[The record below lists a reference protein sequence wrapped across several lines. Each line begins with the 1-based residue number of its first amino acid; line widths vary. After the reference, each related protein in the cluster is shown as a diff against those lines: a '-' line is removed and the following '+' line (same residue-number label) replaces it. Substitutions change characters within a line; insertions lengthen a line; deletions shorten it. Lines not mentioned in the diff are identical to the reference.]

1 MSTVSKT
8 NEPQLDREAL
18 AALYE
23 ETFKNLEEGTI
34 TEGRVVALTKD
45 KVVVDIGYKSEG
57 MIPSDQFSHDDLQH
71 LKIGDRIQV
80 YIEECEDADGN
91 LILSKEKADKMK
103 IWEELEKLYK
113 EEKSIDGK
121 VVSRIKGGMMVD
133 IGVKAFL
140 PGSQIDLHP
149 VRDLDGLVGRTFPMK
164 IIKINHRRGNVVV
177 SRRVLLE
184 ETRDKKRQTTL
195 ATLKEGQL
203 IQGMVKN
210 ITDYGAFID
219 LGGIDGLL
227 HITDMSWGRVGHP
240 SEMFNV
246 GDRVE
251 VSVLKYDRETGRI
264 SLGLKQK
271 SADPWTNVA
280 GKYPI
285 GTRVKGRV
293 VSLTDYG
300 AFVEL
305 EPGVE
310 GLVHVSE
317 MSWTHEVR
325 HPSRVVAIGDQVEAA
340 VLNVD
345 PASRKISLGMKQTAP
360 NPWDMVEGKYPVGT
374 RIEGKVKS
382 LTDFGAFI
390 GLDEGIDGLIHISD
404 MSWTKHIKHPSEIF
418 KKGQKVEAVVLRID
432 KEKERLSLG
441 FKQLSR
447 DPWDDEIPNRYR
459 VGDPAVGKVSKVADF
474 GIFVELDG
482 GVEGLIHVSES
493 GLDQSAKL
501 EEKFKLQD
509 EVTAK
514 IIKVDR
520 EERKIALSLRD
531 HQLDSD
537 RRHVDEYHATQG
549 TPDQSLGRA
558 AKQSRKRGADDEKLM
573 VNSRR
578 RSVLLRRHLCVES
591 YGAGDDRKTV
601 KAIVASPDTSRDG
614 HRYRSAA
621 SRQFIV
627 S

>member
-1 MSTVSKT
+1 MSTVSPSS
-8 NEPQLDREAL
+8 EQQLDRAAL

-34 TEGRVVALTKD
+34 TEGRVVAVTKD

-57 MIPSDQFSHDDLQH
+57 MIPNDQFSTEELQNI
-71 LKIGDRIQV
+71 KVGDRLQV

-91 LILSKEKADKMK
+91 LVLSKEKADKMK
-103 IWEELEKLYK
+103 IWEELEKLFNDG
-113 EEKSIDGK
+113 KSIDGK
-121 VVSRIKGGMMVD
+121 IVARIKGGMMVD

-149 VRDLDGLVGRTFPMK
+149 VRDLDGLVGRTFPLK

-184 ETRDKKRQTTL
+184 ETRDSKRKTTL
-195 ATLKEGQL
+195 STLKEGQL
-203 IQGMVKN
+203 IHGMVKN

-240 SEMFNV
+240 SEMFNI
-246 GDRVE
+246 GDKVE

-271 SADPWTNVA
+271 SADPWTGVA
-280 GKYPI
+280 SKYAI
-285 GTRVKGRV
+285 GTRVRGRV

-300 AFVEL
+300 AFIEL

-310 GLVHVSE
+310 GLVHVSV

-325 HPSRVVAIGDQVEAA
+325 HPSRVVSIGDQVEAA

-345 PASRKISLGMKQTAP
+345 SASRKISLGMKQTAP
-360 NPWDMVEGKYPVGT
+360 NPWDMVEGKYAIGT
-374 RIEGKVKS
+374 RIDGKVKS
-382 LTDFGAFI
+382 LTDFGAFV
-390 GLDEGIDGLIHISD
+390 GLEEGIDGLIHISD
-404 MSWTKHIKHPSEIF
+404 MSWTKHIKHPSELF

-441 FKQLSR
+441 YKQLKS
-447 DPWDDEIPNRYR
+447 DPWDDEIPNRYA
-459 VGDPAVGKVSKVADF
+459 VGDVAVGKVSKVADF

-482 GVEGLIHVSES
+482 GVEGLIHISEA
-493 GLDQSAKL
+493 GIEQQAKL
-501 EEKFKLQD
+501 EEKFRLQD

-531 HQLDSD
+531 HQMDSD
-537 RRHVDEYHATQG
+537 RRTVDEYHATQG
-549 TPDQSLGRA
+549 ALDQSLGRA
-558 AKQSRKRGADDEKLM
+558 AKQNRKRGQAEDDK
-573 VNSRR
+573 
-578 RSVLLRRHLCVES
+578 
-591 YGAGDDRKTV
+591 
-601 KAIVASPDTSRDG
+601 
-614 HRYRSAA
+614 
-621 SRQFIV
+621 
-627 S
+627 

>member
-1 MSTVSKT
+1 MSTVSSSSDQ
-8 NEPQLDREAL
+8 QLDRAAL

-34 TEGRVVALTKD
+34 TEGRIVAVTKD

-57 MIPSDQFSHDDLQH
+57 MIPNDQFSTEELQNI
-71 LKIGDRIQV
+71 KVGDRLQV

-91 LILSKEKADKMK
+91 LVLSKEKADKMK
-103 IWEELEKLYK
+103 IWEELEKLFNDG
-113 EEKSIDGK
+113 KSIDGK
-121 VVSRIKGGMMVD
+121 IVARIKGGMMVD

-149 VRDLDGLVGRTFPMK
+149 VRDLDGLVGRTFPLK

-184 ETRDKKRQTTL
+184 ETRDSKRKTTL
-195 ATLKEGQL
+195 STLKEGQL
-203 IQGMVKN
+203 IQGVVKN

-240 SEMFNV
+240 SEMFNI
-246 GDRVE
+246 GDKVE

-271 SADPWTNVA
+271 SADPWTGVA
-280 GKYPI
+280 SKYAI
-285 GTRVKGRV
+285 GTRVRGRV

-300 AFVEL
+300 AFIEL

-310 GLVHVSE
+310 GLVHVSV

-325 HPSRVVAIGDQVEAA
+325 HPSRVVSIGDQVEAA

-360 NPWDMVEGKYPVGT
+360 NPWDMVEGKYAIGT

-382 LTDFGAFI
+382 LTDFGAFV
-390 GLDEGIDGLIHISD
+390 GLEEGIDGLIHISD
-404 MSWTKHIKHPSEIF
+404 MSWTKHIKHPSELF

-441 FKQLSR
+441 YKQLKS
-447 DPWDDEIPNRYR
+447 DPWDDEIPNRYA
-459 VGDPAVGKVSKVADF
+459 VGDVAVGKVSKVADF

-482 GVEGLIHVSES
+482 GVEGLIHISEA
-493 GLDQSAKL
+493 GLDQQAKL

-531 HQLDSD
+531 HQMDSD
-537 RRHVDEYHATQG
+537 RRTVDEYHATQG
-549 TPDQSLGRA
+549 ALDQSLGRA
-558 AKQSRKRGADDEKLM
+558 AKQNRKRGQAEDDK
-573 VNSRR
+573 
-578 RSVLLRRHLCVES
+578 
-591 YGAGDDRKTV
+591 
-601 KAIVASPDTSRDG
+601 
-614 HRYRSAA
+614 
-621 SRQFIV
+621 
-627 S
+627 

>member
-1 MSTVSKT
+1 MGTVS
-8 NEPQLDREAL
+8 NSSDAQLDRNAL

-23 ETFKNLEEGTI
+23 ETFRNLEEGTI

-57 MIPSDQFSHDDLQH
+57 MIPGDQFSSEELQN
-71 LKIGDRIQV
+71 LKIGDRLQV

-113 EEKSIDGK
+113 DEKSIEGK
-121 VVSRIKGGMMVD
+121 IVSRIKGGMMVD

-149 VRDLDGLVGRTFPMK
+149 VRDLDGLVGKTFPLK

-195 ATLKEGQL
+195 ANLKEGQL
-203 IQGMVKN
+203 IQGTVKN
-210 ITDYGAFID
+210 ITDYGSFID

-240 SEMFNV
+240 SELFTV
-246 GDRVE
+246 GDKAE
-251 VSVLKYDRETGRI
+251 VTVLKYDRETGRI

-285 GTRVKGRV
+285 GTRVRGRV

-325 HPSRVVAIGDQVEAA
+325 HPSRVVAVGDQVEAA

-345 PASRKISLGMKQTAP
+345 PGSRKISLGMKQTAP
-360 NPWDMVEGKYPVGT
+360 NPWDMIESKYPIGT

-382 LTDFGAFI
+382 LTDFGAFV
-390 GLDEGIDGLIHISD
+390 GLEEGIDGLIHISD
-404 MSWTKHIKHPSEIF
+404 MSWTKHIKHPSELF
-418 KKGQKVEAVVLRID
+418 KKAQKVEAIVLRID

-441 FKQLSR
+441 YKQLGR
-447 DPWDDEIPNRYR
+447 DPWDEAIPSRYH
-459 VGDPAVGKVSKVADF
+459 VGDSVVGKVSKVADF
-474 GIFVELDG
+474 GVFIELDG

-493 GLDQSAKL
+493 GLEPSAKL

-509 EVTAK
+509 AVTAK

-520 EERKIALSLRD
+520 DERKIALSLRD
-531 HQLDSD
+531 HQLDVD
-537 RRHVDEYHATQG
+537 RKQVDDYHSTQG
-549 TPDQSLGRA
+549 VLDQSLGRA
-558 AKQSRKRGADDEKLM
+558 AKQSRKRSQSEDQ
-573 VNSRR
+573 S
-578 RSVLLRRHLCVES
+578 
-591 YGAGDDRKTV
+591 
-601 KAIVASPDTSRDG
+601 
-614 HRYRSAA
+614 
-621 SRQFIV
+621 
-627 S
+627 

>member
-1 MSTVSKT
+1 MSTVS
-8 NEPQLDREAL
+8 PSSDQQLDRAAL

-34 TEGRVVALTKD
+34 TEGRVVAVTKD

-57 MIPSDQFSHDDLQH
+57 MILNDQFSTEELQNIKVGDLF
-71 LKIGDRIQV
+71 KV

-91 LILSKEKADKMK
+91 LVLSKEKADKMK
-103 IWEELEKLYK
+103 IWEELEKLFNDG
-113 EEKSIDGK
+113 KSIDGK
-121 VVSRIKGGMMVD
+121 IVARIKGGMMVD

-149 VRDLDGLVGRTFPMK
+149 VRDLDGLVGRTFPLK

-184 ETRDKKRQTTL
+184 ETRDSKRKTTL
-195 ATLKEGQL
+195 STLKEGQL
-203 IQGMVKN
+203 IQGVVKN

-240 SEMFNV
+240 SEMFNI
-246 GDRVE
+246 GDKVE

-271 SADPWTNVA
+271 SADPWTGVA
-280 GKYPI
+280 SKYAI
-285 GTRVKGRV
+285 GTRVRGRV

-300 AFVEL
+300 AFIEL

-310 GLVHVSE
+310 GLVHVSV

-325 HPSRVVAIGDQVEAA
+325 HPSRVVSIGDQVEAA

-360 NPWDMVEGKYPVGT
+360 NPWDMVEGKYAIGT

-382 LTDFGAFI
+382 LTDFGAFV
-390 GLDEGIDGLIHISD
+390 GLEEGIDGLIHISD
-404 MSWTKHIKHPSEIF
+404 MSWTKHIKHPSELF

-441 FKQLSR
+441 YKQLKN
-447 DPWDDEIPNRYR
+447 DPWDDEIPNRYA
-459 VGDPAVGKVSKVADF
+459 VGDVAVGKVSKVADF

-482 GVEGLIHVSES
+482 GVEGLIHISEA
-493 GLDQSAKL
+493 GLDPQAKL
-501 EEKFKLQD
+501 EEKFKLLD

-531 HQLDSD
+531 HQMDSD
-537 RRHVDEYHATQG
+537 RRKVDEYHATQG
-549 TPDQSLGRA
+549 ALDQSLGRA
-558 AKQSRKRGADDEKLM
+558 AKQSRKRDQAEDDK
-573 VNSRR
+573 
-578 RSVLLRRHLCVES
+578 
-591 YGAGDDRKTV
+591 
-601 KAIVASPDTSRDG
+601 
-614 HRYRSAA
+614 
-621 SRQFIV
+621 
-627 S
+627 

>member
-1 MSTVSKT
+1 MSTVS
-8 NEPQLDREAL
+8 PSSDQQLDRAAL

-34 TEGRVVALTKD
+34 TEGRVVAVTKD

-57 MIPSDQFSHDDLQH
+57 MIPNDQFSTEELQNI
-71 LKIGDRIQV
+71 KVGDRLQV

-103 IWEELEKLYK
+103 IWEELEKLFNDG
-113 EEKSIDGK
+113 KSIDGK
-121 VVSRIKGGMMVD
+121 IVARIKGGMMVD

-149 VRDLDGLVGRTFPMK
+149 VRDLDGLVGRTFPLK

-184 ETRDKKRQTTL
+184 ETRDSKRKTTL
-195 ATLKEGQL
+195 STLKEGQL
-203 IQGMVKN
+203 IQGVVKN

-227 HITDMSWGRVGHP
+227 HITDMSWGRVSHP
-240 SEMFNV
+240 SEMFNM
-246 GDRVE
+246 GDKVE

-271 SADPWTNVA
+271 SADPWTGVA
-280 GKYPI
+280 SKYAI
-285 GTRVKGRV
+285 GTRVRGRV

-300 AFVEL
+300 AFIEL

-310 GLVHVSE
+310 GLVHVSV

-325 HPSRVVAIGDQVEAA
+325 HPSRVVSIGDQVEAA

-360 NPWDMVEGKYPVGT
+360 NPWDMVEGKYAIGT

-382 LTDFGAFI
+382 LTDFGAFV
-390 GLDEGIDGLIHISD
+390 GLEEGIDGLIHISD
-404 MSWTKHIKHPSEIF
+404 MSWTKHIKHPSELF

-441 FKQLSR
+441 FKQLR
-447 DPWDDEIPNRYR
+447 NDPWDEEIPNRYA
-459 VGDPAVGKVSKVADF
+459 VGDVAVGKVTKVADF

-482 GVEGLIHVSES
+482 GVEGLIHISEA
-493 GLDQSAKL
+493 GLDQQAKL

-531 HQLDSD
+531 HQMDSD
-537 RRHVDEYHATQG
+537 RRKVDEYHATQG
-549 TPDQSLGRA
+549 ALDQSLGRA
-558 AKQSRKRGADDEKLM
+558 AKQNRKRGQAEDDK
-573 VNSRR
+573 
-578 RSVLLRRHLCVES
+578 
-591 YGAGDDRKTV
+591 
-601 KAIVASPDTSRDG
+601 
-614 HRYRSAA
+614 
-621 SRQFIV
+621 
-627 S
+627 

>member
-1 MSTVSKT
+1 MNMATKQT
-8 NEPQLDREAL
+8 TEQMDRGAL

-23 ETFKNLEEGTI
+23 ETFRNFEEGTI
-34 TEGRVVALTKD
+34 IEGRVVAVGKD

-57 MIPSDQFSHDDLQH
+57 IIPADQFASADLST
-71 LKIGDRIQV
+71 LKVDDRIQV
-80 YIEECEDADGN
+80 YIEEREDAEGN

-103 IWEELEKLYK
+103 VWEELEQAYK
-113 EEKSIDGK
+113 DEKIVDGRII
-121 VVSRIKGGMMVD
+121 SRIKGGMMVD

-149 VRDLDGLVGRTFPMK
+149 VRDLDGLVGKTFPLK

-195 ATLKEGQL
+195 STLKEGQL
-203 IQGMVKN
+203 IHGTVKN
-210 ITDYGAFID
+210 ITEYGAFID

-240 SEMFNV
+240 SELFV
-246 GDRVE
+246 IGDKVE
-251 VSVLKYDRETGRI
+251 VMVLKYDRETGRI

-271 SADPWTNVA
+271 GADPWSNVA
-280 GKYPI
+280 TRYPVGSRVRGK
-285 GTRVKGRV
+285 V

-325 HPSRVVAIGDQVEAA
+325 HPSRLVSVGDQVEAA

-345 PASRKISLGMKQTAP
+345 PNSRKISLGMKQTAP
-360 NPWDMVEGKYPVGT
+360 NPWDMVEAKYPSGT

-404 MSWTKHIKHPSEIF
+404 MSWTKHIKHPSELF

-441 FKQLSR
+441 YKQLAR
-447 DPWDDEIPNRYR
+447 DPWEDEIPQRYR
-459 VGDPAVGKVSKVADF
+459 MGTTAAGKVSKITDF
-474 GIFVELDG
+474 GVFIELEG
-482 GVEGLIHVSES
+482 GVEGLIHISET
-493 GLDQSAKL
+493 GLEPQTRL

-509 EVTAK
+509 EVSAK

-520 EERKIALSLRD
+520 EERKIALSLRE
-531 HQLDSD
+531 HVMDSE
-537 RRHVDEYHATQG
+537 RKQVDDFHANQG
-549 TPDQSLGRA
+549 AVDQSLGRM
-558 AKQSRKRGADDEKLM
+558 AKKTKKRNDADQ
-573 VNSRR
+573 
-578 RSVLLRRHLCVES
+578 ES
-591 YGAGDDRKTV
+591 E
-601 KAIVASPDTSRDG
+601 
-614 HRYRSAA
+614 
-621 SRQFIV
+621 
-627 S
+627 

>member
-1 MSTVSKT
+1 MSTVSK
-8 NEPQLDREAL
+8 ESDPQLDRAAL

-23 ETFKNLEEGTI
+23 ETFRNLEEGTI
-34 TEGRVVALTKD
+34 TEGRIVALTKD

-57 MIPSDQFSHDDLQH
+57 MIPSDQFSAEELQQV
-71 LKIGDRIQV
+71 KIGDRLQV

-103 IWEELEKLYK
+103 IWEELEKLHK
-113 EEKSIDGK
+113 EEKSIEGK
-121 VVSRIKGGMMVD
+121 IISRIKGGMMVD

-149 VRDLDGLVGRTFPMK
+149 VRDLDGLVGRVVPLK

-195 ATLKEGQL
+195 STLKEGQL

-271 SADPWTNVA
+271 TADPWTNVA
-280 GKYPI
+280 TKYPV
-285 GTRVKGRV
+285 GTRIKGRV

-300 AFVEL
+300 AFVEI

-325 HPSRVVAIGDQVEAA
+325 HPSRVVSIGDQVEAA

-345 PASRKISLGMKQTAP
+345 QASRKISLGMKQTAP
-360 NPWDMVEGKYPVGT
+360 NPWNLVEEKYPVGT

-390 GLDEGIDGLIHISD
+390 GLEEGIDGLIHISD
-404 MSWTKHIKHPSEIF
+404 MSWTKHVKHPSELF
-418 KKGQKVEAVVLRID
+418 KKGQKLEAVVLRLD

-441 FKQLSR
+441 FKQLTR
-447 DPWDDEIPNRYR
+447 DPWEDEIPSRYR
-459 VGDPAVGKVSKVADF
+459 VGDSVNGKVSKVAEF
-474 GIFVELDG
+474 GVFVELEG
-482 GVEGLIHVSES
+482 GVEGLVHISEA
-493 GLDQSAKL
+493 GLDHHIKL
-501 EEKFKLQD
+501 EEKFKAQD
-509 EVTAK
+509 DVTAK
-514 IIKVDR
+514 FIKVDR
-520 EERKIALSLRD
+520 EKEIIALSLRD
-531 HQLDSD
+531 VQLIWEAP
-537 RRHVDEYHATQG
+537 RAT
-549 TPDQSLGRA
+549 
-558 AKQSRKRGADDEKLM
+558 
-573 VNSRR
+573 
-578 RSVLLRRHLCVES
+578 
-591 YGAGDDRKTV
+591 
-601 KAIVASPDTSRDG
+601 
-614 HRYRSAA
+614 
-621 SRQFIV
+621 
-627 S
+627 

>member
-1 MSTVSKT
+1 MSTVS
-8 NEPQLDREAL
+8 PSSDQQLDRAAL

-34 TEGRVVALTKD
+34 TEGRVVAVSKD

-57 MIPSDQFSHDDLQH
+57 MISNDQFSTEELQN
-71 LKIGDRIQV
+71 LKVGDPLKV

-91 LILSKEKADKMK
+91 LVLSKEKADKMK
-103 IWEELEKLYK
+103 IWEELEKLFN

-121 VVSRIKGGMMVD
+121 IVARIKGGMMVD

-149 VRDLDGLVGRTFPMK
+149 VRDLDGLVGRTFPLK

-184 ETRDKKRQTTL
+184 ETRDSKRKNTL
-195 ATLKEGQL
+195 STLKEGQL
-203 IQGMVKN
+203 IQGVVKN

-240 SEMFNV
+240 SEMFNI
-246 GDRVE
+246 GDKVE

-271 SADPWTNVA
+271 SADPWSGVA
-280 GKYPI
+280 GKYAI
-285 GTRVKGRV
+285 GTRVRGRV

-300 AFVEL
+300 AFIEL

-325 HPSRVVAIGDQVEAA
+325 HPSRVVSIGDQVEAA

-345 PASRKISLGMKQTAP
+345 PGSRKISLGMKQTAP
-360 NPWDMVEGKYPVGT
+360 NPWDLVEGKYAIGT

-382 LTDFGAFI
+382 LTDFGAFV
-390 GLDEGIDGLIHISD
+390 GLEEGIDGLIHISD
-404 MSWTKHIKHPSEIF
+404 MSWTKHIKHPSELF

-441 FKQLSR
+441 YKQLGS
-447 DPWDDEIPNRYR
+447 DPWDAEIPSRYGI
-459 VGDPAVGKVSKVADF
+459 GDVAVGKVSKIADF

-482 GVEGLIHVSES
+482 GVEGLIHISEA
-493 GLDQSAKL
+493 GLDPQAKL

-520 EERKIALSLRD
+520 EERKIALSLRE
-531 HQLDSD
+531 QQMDSD
-537 RRHVDEYHATQG
+537 RKQVDEYHSTQG
-549 TPDQSLGRA
+549 TLDQSLGRA
-558 AKQSRKRGADDEKLM
+558 VKQSRKRNQAEDEK
-573 VNSRR
+573 
-578 RSVLLRRHLCVES
+578 
-591 YGAGDDRKTV
+591 
-601 KAIVASPDTSRDG
+601 
-614 HRYRSAA
+614 
-621 SRQFIV
+621 
-627 S
+627 

>member
-1 MSTVSKT
+1 MSTVS
-8 NEPQLDREAL
+8 PSSDQQLDRAAL

-34 TEGRVVALTKD
+34 TEGRVVAVTKD

-57 MIPSDQFSHDDLQH
+57 MIPNDQFSTEELQNV
-71 LKIGDRIQV
+71 KVGDRLQV

-91 LILSKEKADKMK
+91 LVLSKEKADKMK
-103 IWEELEKLYK
+103 IWEELEKLFNDG
-113 EEKSIDGK
+113 KSIDGK
-121 VVSRIKGGMMVD
+121 IVARIKGGMMVD

-149 VRDLDGLVGRTFPMK
+149 VRDLDGLVGRTFPLK

-184 ETRDKKRQTTL
+184 ETRDSKRKTTL
-195 ATLKEGQL
+195 STLKEGQL
-203 IQGMVKN
+203 IHGVVKN

-240 SEMFNV
+240 SEMFNI
-246 GDRVE
+246 GDKAE

-271 SADPWTNVA
+271 SADPWTGVA
-280 GKYPI
+280 SKYAI
-285 GTRVKGRV
+285 GTRVRGRV

-300 AFVEL
+300 AFIEL

-310 GLVHVSE
+310 GLVHVSV

-325 HPSRVVAIGDQVEAA
+325 HPSRVVSIGDQVEAA

-360 NPWDMVEGKYPVGT
+360 NPWDMVEGTYAIGT

-382 LTDFGAFI
+382 LTDFGAFV
-390 GLDEGIDGLIHISD
+390 GLEEGIDGLIHISD
-404 MSWTKHIKHPSEIF
+404 MSWTKHIKHPSELF

-441 FKQLSR
+441 YKQLR
-447 DPWDDEIPNRYR
+447 NDPWDDEIPNRYA
-459 VGDPAVGKVSKVADF
+459 VGDVAVGKVSKVADF

-482 GVEGLIHVSES
+482 GVEGLIHISEA
-493 GLDQSAKL
+493 GLDPQAKL

-531 HQLDSD
+531 HQMDSD
-537 RRHVDEYHATQG
+537 RRKVDEYHAAQG
-549 TPDQSLGRA
+549 ALDQSLGRA
-558 AKQSRKRGADDEKLM
+558 AKQNRKRGPAEDDM
-573 VNSRR
+573 
-578 RSVLLRRHLCVES
+578 
-591 YGAGDDRKTV
+591 
-601 KAIVASPDTSRDG
+601 
-614 HRYRSAA
+614 
-621 SRQFIV
+621 
-627 S
+627 

>member
-1 MSTVSKT
+1 MSTVS
-8 NEPQLDREAL
+8 PSSDQQLDRAAL

-34 TEGRVVALTKD
+34 TEGRIVAVTKD

-57 MIPSDQFSHDDLQH
+57 MIQNDQFSTEELQNI
-71 LKIGDRIQV
+71 KVGDRLQV
-80 YIEECEDADGN
+80 YIEECEDDDGN
-91 LILSKEKADKMK
+91 LVLSKEKADKMK
-103 IWEELEKLYK
+103 IWEELEKLFNDG
-113 EEKSIDGK
+113 KSIDGK
-121 VVSRIKGGMMVD
+121 IVARIKGGMMVD

-149 VRDLDGLVGRTFPMK
+149 VRDLDGLVGRTFPLK

-184 ETRDKKRQTTL
+184 ETRDSKRKTTL
-195 ATLKEGQL
+195 STLKEGQL
-203 IQGMVKN
+203 IQGQVKN

-240 SEMFNV
+240 SEMFNI
-246 GDRVE
+246 GDKVE

-271 SADPWTNVA
+271 SADPWTGVA
-280 GKYPI
+280 TKYAI
-285 GTRVKGRV
+285 GTRVRGRV

-300 AFVEL
+300 AFIEL

-310 GLVHVSE
+310 GLVHVSV

-325 HPSRVVAIGDQVEAA
+325 HPSRVVSIGDQVEAA

-360 NPWDMVEGKYPVGT
+360 NPWDMVEGKYAIGT
-374 RIEGKVKS
+374 HIEGKVKS
-382 LTDFGAFI
+382 LTDFGAFV
-390 GLDEGIDGLIHISD
+390 GLEEGIDGLIHISD
-404 MSWTKHIKHPSEIF
+404 MSWTKHIKHPSELF

-441 FKQLSR
+441 YKQLKS
-447 DPWDDEIPNRYR
+447 DPWDEEIPSRYA
-459 VGDPAVGKVSKVADF
+459 VGDVAVGKISKVGDF

-482 GVEGLIHVSES
+482 GVEGLIHISEA
-493 GLDQSAKL
+493 GLDAQAKL

-531 HQLDSD
+531 HQMDSD
-537 RRHVDEYHATQG
+537 RRTVDEFHATQG
-549 TPDQSLGRA
+549 ALDQSLGRA
-558 AKQSRKRGADDEKLM
+558 AKQNRKREQAEDEK
-573 VNSRR
+573 
-578 RSVLLRRHLCVES
+578 
-591 YGAGDDRKTV
+591 
-601 KAIVASPDTSRDG
+601 
-614 HRYRSAA
+614 
-621 SRQFIV
+621 
-627 S
+627 

>member
-1 MSTVSKT
+1 MSTVS
-8 NEPQLDREAL
+8 PSSDQQLDRAAL

-34 TEGRVVALTKD
+34 TEGRVVAVTKD

-57 MIPSDQFSHDDLQH
+57 MIPNDQFSTEELQNI
-71 LKIGDRIQV
+71 KVGDRLQV

-91 LILSKEKADKMK
+91 LVLSKEKADKMK
-103 IWEELEKLYK
+103 IWEELEKLFNDG
-113 EEKSIDGK
+113 KSIDGK
-121 VVSRIKGGMMVD
+121 IVARIKGGMMVD

-149 VRDLDGLVGRTFPMK
+149 VRDLDGLVGRTFPLK

-184 ETRDKKRQTTL
+184 ETRDSKRKTTL
-195 ATLKEGQL
+195 STLKEGQL
-203 IQGMVKN
+203 IQGVVKN

-227 HITDMSWGRVGHP
+227 HITDMSWGRVSHP
-240 SEMFNV
+240 SEMFNM
-246 GDRVE
+246 GDKVE

-271 SADPWTNVA
+271 SADPWTGVA
-280 GKYPI
+280 SKYAI
-285 GTRVKGRV
+285 GTRVRGRV

-300 AFVEL
+300 AFIEL

-310 GLVHVSE
+310 GLVHVSV

-325 HPSRVVAIGDQVEAA
+325 HPSRVVSIGDQVEAA

-360 NPWDMVEGKYPVGT
+360 NPWDMVEGKYAIGT

-382 LTDFGAFI
+382 LTDFGAFV
-390 GLDEGIDGLIHISD
+390 GLEEGIDGLIHISD
-404 MSWTKHIKHPSEIF
+404 MSWTKHIKHPSELF

-441 FKQLSR
+441 FKQLR
-447 DPWDDEIPNRYR
+447 NDPWDDEIPNRYA
-459 VGDPAVGKVSKVADF
+459 VGDVAVGKVTKVADF

-482 GVEGLIHVSES
+482 GVEGLIHISEA
-493 GLDQSAKL
+493 GLDPQAKL

-531 HQLDSD
+531 HQMDSD
-537 RRHVDEYHATQG
+537 RRKVDEYHATQG
-549 TPDQSLGRA
+549 ALDQSLGRA
-558 AKQSRKRGADDEKLM
+558 AKQNRKRSQAEDDK
-573 VNSRR
+573 
-578 RSVLLRRHLCVES
+578 
-591 YGAGDDRKTV
+591 
-601 KAIVASPDTSRDG
+601 
-614 HRYRSAA
+614 
-621 SRQFIV
+621 
-627 S
+627 

>member
-1 MSTVSKT
+1 MSTVS
-8 NEPQLDREAL
+8 PSSDQQLDRAAL

-34 TEGRVVALTKD
+34 TEGRVVAVSKD

-57 MIPSDQFSHDDLQH
+57 MIPNDQFSTDELQNIKVGDL
-71 LKIGDRIQV
+71 LKV

-91 LILSKEKADKMK
+91 LVLSKEKADKMK
-103 IWEELEKLYK
+103 IWEELEKLFNDG
-113 EEKSIDGK
+113 KSIDGK
-121 VVSRIKGGMMVD
+121 IVARIKGGMMVD

-149 VRDLDGLVGRTFPMK
+149 VRDLDGLVGRTFPLK

-184 ETRDKKRQTTL
+184 ETRDSKRKTTL
-195 ATLKEGQL
+195 STLKEGQL
-203 IQGMVKN
+203 IQGVVKN

-240 SEMFNV
+240 SEMFNI
-246 GDRVE
+246 GDKVE

-271 SADPWTNVA
+271 SADPWTGVA
-280 GKYPI
+280 SKYAI
-285 GTRVKGRV
+285 GTRVRGRV

-300 AFVEL
+300 AFIEL

-310 GLVHVSE
+310 GLVHVSV

-325 HPSRVVAIGDQVEAA
+325 HPSRVVSIGDQVEAA

-360 NPWDMVEGKYPVGT
+360 NPWDMVEGKYAIGT

-382 LTDFGAFI
+382 LTDFGAFV
-390 GLDEGIDGLIHISD
+390 GLEEGIDGLIHISD
-404 MSWTKHIKHPSEIF
+404 MSWTKHIKHPSELF
-418 KKGQKVEAVVLRID
+418 KKGQKVEVVVLRID

-441 FKQLSR
+441 FKQLKN
-447 DPWDDEIPNRYR
+447 DPWDDEIPNRYA
-459 VGDPAVGKVSKVADF
+459 VGDVAVGKVSKVADF

-482 GVEGLIHVSES
+482 GVEGLIHISEA
-493 GLDQSAKL
+493 GLDPQAKL

-531 HQLDSD
+531 HQMDSD
-537 RRHVDEYHATQG
+537 RQKVDEYHATQG
-549 TPDQSLGRA
+549 ALDQSLGRS
-558 AKQSRKRGADDEKLM
+558 AKQNRKRGQAEDDK
-573 VNSRR
+573 
-578 RSVLLRRHLCVES
+578 
-591 YGAGDDRKTV
+591 
-601 KAIVASPDTSRDG
+601 
-614 HRYRSAA
+614 
-621 SRQFIV
+621 
-627 S
+627 

>member
-1 MSTVSKT
+1 MSTVS
-8 NEPQLDREAL
+8 PSSDQQLDRAAL

-34 TEGRVVALTKD
+34 TEGRIVAVTKD
-45 KVVVDIGYKSEG
+45 KVIVDIGYKSEG
-57 MIPSDQFSHDDLQH
+57 MIPNDQFSTEELQNI
-71 LKIGDRIQV
+71 KVNDRFQV

-91 LILSKEKADKMK
+91 LVLSKEKADKMK
-103 IWEELEKLYK
+103 IWEELEKLFN
-113 EEKSIDGK
+113 EGKSIDGK
-121 VVSRIKGGMMVD
+121 IVARIKGGMMVD

-149 VRDLDGLVGRTFPMK
+149 VRDLDGLVGRTFPLK

-184 ETRDKKRQTTL
+184 ETRDSKRKTTL
-195 ATLKEGQL
+195 STLKEGQL
-203 IQGMVKN
+203 IQGVVKN

-240 SEMFNV
+240 SEMFNI
-246 GDRVE
+246 GDKVE

-271 SADPWTNVA
+271 SADPWTGVA
-280 GKYPI
+280 SKYAI
-285 GTRVKGRV
+285 GTRVRGRV

-300 AFVEL
+300 AFIEL

-310 GLVHVSE
+310 GLVHVSV

-325 HPSRVVAIGDQVEAA
+325 HPSRVVSIGDQVEAA

-360 NPWDMVEGKYPVGT
+360 NPWDMVEGKYAIGT
-374 RIEGKVKS
+374 HIEGKVKS
-382 LTDFGAFI
+382 LTDFGAFV
-390 GLDEGIDGLIHISD
+390 GLEEGIDGLIHISD
-404 MSWTKHIKHPSEIF
+404 MSWTKHIKHPSELF

-441 FKQLSR
+441 YKQLKS
-447 DPWDDEIPNRYR
+447 DPWEDEIPSRYG
-459 VGDPAVGKVSKVADF
+459 VGDVAVGKVSKVADF

-482 GVEGLIHVSES
+482 GVEGLIHISEA
-493 GLDQSAKL
+493 GLDPQAKL
-501 EEKFKLQD
+501 EEKFKLMD

-531 HQLDSD
+531 HEMDTD
-537 RRHVDEYHATQG
+537 RRKVDEYHAAQG
-549 TPDQSLGRA
+549 ALDQSLGRA
-558 AKQSRKRGADDEKLM
+558 AKQNRKRGQDEDDK
-573 VNSRR
+573 
-578 RSVLLRRHLCVES
+578 
-591 YGAGDDRKTV
+591 
-601 KAIVASPDTSRDG
+601 
-614 HRYRSAA
+614 
-621 SRQFIV
+621 
-627 S
+627 

>member
-1 MSTVSKT
+1 MSTVS
-8 NEPQLDREAL
+8 PSSDQQLDRAAL

-34 TEGRVVALTKD
+34 TEGRVVAVTKD

-57 MIPSDQFSHDDLQH
+57 MIPNDQFSTEELQNVKVGDLF
-71 LKIGDRIQV
+71 KV
-80 YIEECEDADGN
+80 YIEECEDVDGN
-91 LILSKEKADKMK
+91 LVLSKEKADKMK
-103 IWEELEKLYK
+103 IWEELEKLFNDG
-113 EEKSIDGK
+113 KSIDGK
-121 VVSRIKGGMMVD
+121 IVARIKGGMMVD

-149 VRDLDGLVGRTFPMK
+149 VRDLDGLVGRTFPLK

-184 ETRDKKRQTTL
+184 ETRDSKRKTTL
-195 ATLKEGQL
+195 STLKEGQL
-203 IQGMVKN
+203 IQGVVKN

-240 SEMFNV
+240 SEMFNI
-246 GDRVE
+246 GDKVE

-271 SADPWTNVA
+271 SADPWTGVA
-280 GKYPI
+280 SKYAI
-285 GTRVKGRV
+285 GTRVRGRV

-300 AFVEL
+300 AFIEL

-310 GLVHVSE
+310 GLVHVSV

-325 HPSRVVAIGDQVEAA
+325 HPSRVVSIGDQVEAA

-360 NPWDMVEGKYPVGT
+360 NPWDMVEGKYAIGT

-382 LTDFGAFI
+382 LTDFGAFV
-390 GLDEGIDGLIHISD
+390 GLEEGIDGLIHISD
-404 MSWTKHIKHPSEIF
+404 MSWTKHIKHPSELF

-441 FKQLSR
+441 YKQLKN
-447 DPWDDEIPNRYR
+447 DPWDDEIPNRYA
-459 VGDPAVGKVSKVADF
+459 VGDVAVGKVSKVADS

-482 GVEGLIHVSES
+482 GVEGLIHISEA
-493 GLDQSAKL
+493 GLDPQAKL
-501 EEKFKLQD
+501 EEKFKLLD

-531 HQLDSD
+531 HQMDSD
-537 RRHVDEYHATQG
+537 RRKVDEYHATQG
-549 TPDQSLGRA
+549 VLDQSLGRA
-558 AKQSRKRGADDEKLM
+558 AKQNRKRDQAEDDK
-573 VNSRR
+573 
-578 RSVLLRRHLCVES
+578 
-591 YGAGDDRKTV
+591 
-601 KAIVASPDTSRDG
+601 
-614 HRYRSAA
+614 
-621 SRQFIV
+621 
-627 S
+627 

>member
-1 MSTVSKT
+1 
-8 NEPQLDREAL
+8 
-18 AALYE
+18 
-23 ETFKNLEEGTI
+23 I
-34 TEGRVVALTKD
+34 TEGRVVAVTKD

-57 MIPSDQFSHDDLQH
+57 MIPNDQFSTEERQN
-71 LKIGDRIQV
+71 LKVGDRLQV

-91 LILSKEKADKMK
+91 LVLSKEKADKMK
-103 IWEELEKLYK
+103 IWEELEKLFNDG
-113 EEKSIDGK
+113 KSIDGK
-121 VVSRIKGGMMVD
+121 IVARIKGGMMVD

-149 VRDLDGLVGRTFPMK
+149 VRDLDGLIGRTFPLK

-184 ETRDKKRQTTL
+184 ETRDSKRKTTL
-195 ATLKEGQL
+195 STLKEGQL
-203 IQGMVKN
+203 IQGVVKN

-240 SEMFNV
+240 SEMFNI
-246 GDRVE
+246 GDKVE

-271 SADPWTNVA
+271 SADPWTGVA
-280 GKYPI
+280 SKYAV
-285 GTRVKGRV
+285 GTRVRGRV

-300 AFVEL
+300 AFIEL

-310 GLVHVSE
+310 GLVHVSV

-325 HPSRVVAIGDQVEAA
+325 HPSRVVSIGDQVEAA

-360 NPWDMVEGKYPVGT
+360 NPWDMVEGKYAIGT
-374 RIEGKVKS
+374 HIEGKVKS
-382 LTDFGAFI
+382 LTDFGAFV
-390 GLDEGIDGLIHISD
+390 GLEEGIDGLIHISD
-404 MSWTKHIKHPSEIF
+404 MSWTKHIKHPSELF

-441 FKQLSR
+441 YKQLKG
-447 DPWDDEIPNRYR
+447 DPWDDEIPSRYA
-459 VGDPAVGKVSKVADF
+459 VGDVAVGKVSKVADF

-482 GVEGLIHVSES
+482 GVEGLIHISEA
-493 GLDQSAKL
+493 GLDSQAKL

-531 HQLDSD
+531 HQMDSD
-537 RRHVDEYHATQG
+537 RRTVDEYHAAQG
-549 TPDQSLGRA
+549 ALDQSLGRT
-558 AKQSRKRGADDEKLM
+558 AKQTRKRGQDEDEK
-573 VNSRR
+573 
-578 RSVLLRRHLCVES
+578 
-591 YGAGDDRKTV
+591 
-601 KAIVASPDTSRDG
+601 
-614 HRYRSAA
+614 
-621 SRQFIV
+621 
-627 S
+627 

>member
-1 MSTVSKT
+1 MA
-8 NEPQLDREAL
+8 NPQSDLIGGEENF
-18 AALYE
+18 AAM
-23 ETFKNLEEGTI
+23 LEESFKGKGTSKGGELKENEI
-34 TEGRVVALTKD
+34 VRGTVVQLTKD
-45 KVVVDIGYKSEG
+45 YAVVDIGYKSEG
-57 MIPSDQFSHDDLQH
+57 QVP
-71 LKIGDRIQV
+71 IQ
-80 YIEECEDADGN
+80 EFGLADGKPN
-91 LILSKEKADKMK
+91 VKVGDAVEVLLESRENDTGMVVLSKEKADKMR
-103 IWEELEKLYK
+103 IWDEISAACERDEIVKGT
-113 EEKSIDGK
+113 IVGR
-121 VVSRIKGGMMVD
+121 VKGGLSVD

-140 PGSQIDLHP
+140 PGSQVDIRP
-149 VRDLDGLVGRTFPMK
+149 VRNLDQYISKEFEFKV
-164 IIKINHRRGNVVV
+164 IKFNKKRGNIVL

-184 ETRDKKRQTTL
+184 KQREEMKKETLKN
-195 ATLKEGQL
+195 LKEGAIL
-203 IQGMVKN
+203 KGVVKN
-210 ITDYGAFID
+210 LTDYGAFID

-360 NPWDMVEGKYPVGT
+360 NPWDMVEGKYPIGT

-441 FKQLSR
+441 YKQLTR
-447 DPWDDEIPNRYR
+447 DPWEDEIPSRYR
-459 VGDPAVGKVSKVADF
+459 VGDPASGKVSKVADF
-474 GIFVELDG
+474 GIFVELEG
-482 GVEGLIHVSES
+482 GIEGLIHISEA
-493 GLDQSAKL
+493 GLDQNAKL

-509 EVTAK
+509 EVAAK

-531 HQLDSD
+531 HQLDSE
-537 RRHVDEYHATQG
+537 RRHVDEYHAAQG
-549 TPDQSLGRA
+549 APDQSLGRA
-558 AKQSRKRGADDEKLM
+558 AKQSRKRGSGDDEK
-573 VNSRR
+573 
-578 RSVLLRRHLCVES
+578 
-591 YGAGDDRKTV
+591 
-601 KAIVASPDTSRDG
+601 
-614 HRYRSAA
+614 
-621 SRQFIV
+621 
-627 S
+627 

>member
-1 MSTVSKT
+1 MSTVS
-8 NEPQLDREAL
+8 PSSDQQLDRAAL
-18 AALYE
+18 EALYE

-34 TEGRVVALTKD
+34 TEGRVVAVSKD

-57 MIPSDQFSHDDLQH
+57 MIPNDQFSTEELQN
-71 LKIGDRIQV
+71 LKVGDPLKV

-91 LILSKEKADKMK
+91 LVLSKEKADKMK
-103 IWEELEKLYK
+103 IWEELEQLFNDG
-113 EEKSIDGK
+113 KSIDGK
-121 VVSRIKGGMMVD
+121 IVARIKGGMMVD

-149 VRDLDGLVGRTFPMK
+149 VRDLDGLIGRTFPLK

-184 ETRDKKRQTTL
+184 ETRDSKRKTTL
-195 ATLKEGQL
+195 STLKEGQL
-203 IQGMVKN
+203 IQGVVKN

-240 SEMFNV
+240 SEMFNI
-246 GDRVE
+246 GDKVE

-271 SADPWTNVA
+271 SADPWTGVA
-280 GKYPI
+280 SKYAV
-285 GTRVKGRV
+285 GTRVRGRV

-300 AFVEL
+300 AFIEL

-310 GLVHVSE
+310 GLVHVSV

-325 HPSRVVAIGDQVEAA
+325 HPSRVVSIGDQVEAA

-360 NPWDMVEGKYPVGT
+360 NPWDMVEGKYAIGT
-374 RIEGKVKS
+374 HIEGKVKS

-390 GLDEGIDGLIHISD
+390 GLEEGIDGLIHISD
-404 MSWTKHIKHPSEIF
+404 MSWTKHIKHPSELF

-441 FKQLSR
+441 YKQLKS
-447 DPWDDEIPNRYR
+447 DPWDDEIPSRYA
-459 VGDPAVGKVSKVADF
+459 VGDVAVGKVSKVADF

-482 GVEGLIHVSES
+482 GVEGLIHISEA
-493 GLDQSAKL
+493 GLDPQAKL

-531 HQLDSD
+531 QQMDSD
-537 RRHVDEYHATQG
+537 RRTVDEYHATQG
-549 TPDQSLGRA
+549 ALDQSLGRA
-558 AKQSRKRGADDEKLM
+558 VKQSRKRSEAEDDK
-573 VNSRR
+573 
-578 RSVLLRRHLCVES
+578 
-591 YGAGDDRKTV
+591 
-601 KAIVASPDTSRDG
+601 
-614 HRYRSAA
+614 
-621 SRQFIV
+621 
-627 S
+627 

>member
-1 MSTVSKT
+1 MSTVS
-8 NEPQLDREAL
+8 PSSDQQLDRAAL

-34 TEGRVVALTKD
+34 TEGRVVAVTKD

-57 MIPSDQFSHDDLQH
+57 MIPNDQFSTEELQNI
-71 LKIGDRIQV
+71 KVGDRLQV

-91 LILSKEKADKMK
+91 LVLSKEKADKMK
-103 IWEELEKLYK
+103 IWEELEKLFNDG
-113 EEKSIDGK
+113 KSIDGK
-121 VVSRIKGGMMVD
+121 IVARIKGGMMVD

-149 VRDLDGLVGRTFPMK
+149 VRDLDGLVGRTFPLK

-184 ETRDKKRQTTL
+184 ETRDSKRKTTL
-195 ATLKEGQL
+195 STLKEGQL
-203 IQGMVKN
+203 IHGVVKN

-240 SEMFNV
+240 SEMFNI
-246 GDRVE
+246 GDKVE

-271 SADPWTNVA
+271 SVDPWTGVA
-280 GKYPI
+280 SKYAV
-285 GTRVKGRV
+285 GTRVRGRV

-300 AFVEL
+300 AFIEL

-310 GLVHVSE
+310 GLVHVSV

-325 HPSRVVAIGDQVEAA
+325 HPSRVVSIGDQVEAA

-360 NPWDMVEGKYPVGT
+360 NPWDMVEGKYAIGT

-382 LTDFGAFI
+382 LTDFGAFV
-390 GLDEGIDGLIHISD
+390 GLEEGIDGLIHISD
-404 MSWTKHIKHPSEIF
+404 MSWTKHIKHPSELF

-441 FKQLSR
+441 YKQLR
-447 DPWDDEIPNRYR
+447 NDPWDDEIPNRYA
-459 VGDPAVGKVSKVADF
+459 VGDVAVGKVSKVADF

-482 GVEGLIHVSES
+482 GVEGLIHISEA
-493 GLDQSAKL
+493 GLDPQAKL

-520 EERKIALSLRD
+520 DERKIALSLRD
-531 HQLDSD
+531 HQMDSD
-537 RRHVDEYHATQG
+537 RRKVDEYHATQG
-549 TPDQSLGRA
+549 SLDQSLGRA
-558 AKQSRKRGADDEKLM
+558 AKQNRKRGPAEDDM
-573 VNSRR
+573 
-578 RSVLLRRHLCVES
+578 
-591 YGAGDDRKTV
+591 
-601 KAIVASPDTSRDG
+601 
-614 HRYRSAA
+614 
-621 SRQFIV
+621 
-627 S
+627 

>member
-1 MSTVSKT
+1 MSTVS
-8 NEPQLDREAL
+8 PSSDQQLDRAAL

-34 TEGRVVALTKD
+34 TEGHVVAVTKD

-57 MIPSDQFSHDDLQH
+57 MIPNDQFSTEELQTIKVGDL
-71 LKIGDRIQV
+71 LKV

-91 LILSKEKADKMK
+91 LVLSKEKADKMK
-103 IWEELEKLYK
+103 IWEELEKLFNDG
-113 EEKSIDGK
+113 KSIDGK
-121 VVSRIKGGMMVD
+121 IVARIKGGMMVD

-149 VRDLDGLVGRTFPMK
+149 VRDLDGLVGRTFPLK

-184 ETRDKKRQTTL
+184 ETRDSKRKTTL
-195 ATLKEGQL
+195 STLKEGQL

-240 SEMFNV
+240 SEMFNI
-246 GDRVE
+246 GDKVE
-251 VSVLKYDRETGRI
+251 VIVLKYDRETGRI

-271 SADPWTNVA
+271 SADPWTGVA
-280 GKYPI
+280 SKYAI
-285 GTRVKGRV
+285 GTRVRGRV

-300 AFVEL
+300 AFIEL

-310 GLVHVSE
+310 GLVHVSV

-325 HPSRVVAIGDQVEAA
+325 HPSRVVSIGDQVEAA

-345 PASRKISLGMKQTAP
+345 PATRKISLGMKQTAP
-360 NPWDMVEGKYPVGT
+360 NPWDMVEGKYAIGT

-382 LTDFGAFI
+382 LTDFGAFV
-390 GLDEGIDGLIHISD
+390 GLEEGIDGLIHISD
-404 MSWTKHIKHPSEIF
+404 MSWTKHIKHPSELF

-441 FKQLSR
+441 YKQLKN
-447 DPWDDEIPNRYR
+447 DPWDDEIPNRYA
-459 VGDPAVGKVSKVADF
+459 VGDVAVGKVSKVADF
-474 GIFVELDG
+474 GIFVELEG
-482 GVEGLIHVSES
+482 GVEGLIHISEA
-493 GLDQSAKL
+493 GLDPQAKL

-531 HQLDSD
+531 HQMDSD
-537 RRHVDEYHATQG
+537 RRKVDEYHATQG
-549 TPDQSLGRA
+549 VLDQSLGRA
-558 AKQSRKRGADDEKLM
+558 AKQNRNRGQDEDDK
-573 VNSRR
+573 
-578 RSVLLRRHLCVES
+578 
-591 YGAGDDRKTV
+591 
-601 KAIVASPDTSRDG
+601 
-614 HRYRSAA
+614 
-621 SRQFIV
+621 
-627 S
+627 

>member
-1 MSTVSKT
+1 MSTVSPSS
-8 NEPQLDREAL
+8 EQQLDRAAL

-34 TEGRVVALTKD
+34 TEGRVVAVSKD

-57 MIPSDQFSHDDLQH
+57 MIPNDQFSTEELQN
-71 LKIGDRIQV
+71 LKVGDPLKV

-91 LILSKEKADKMK
+91 LVLSKEKADKMK
-103 IWEELEKLYK
+103 IWEELEKLFN

-121 VVSRIKGGMMVD
+121 IVARIKGGMMVD

-149 VRDLDGLVGRTFPMK
+149 VRDLDGLVGRTFPLK

-184 ETRDKKRQTTL
+184 ETRDSKRKNTL
-195 ATLKEGQL
+195 STLKEGQL
-203 IQGMVKN
+203 IQGVVKN

-240 SEMFNV
+240 SEMFNI
-246 GDRVE
+246 GDKVE

-271 SADPWTNVA
+271 SADPWTGVA

-285 GTRVKGRV
+285 GTRVRGRV

-300 AFVEL
+300 AFIEL

-325 HPSRVVAIGDQVEAA
+325 HPSRVVSIGDQVEAA

-345 PASRKISLGMKQTAP
+345 PGSRKISLGMKQTAP
-360 NPWDMVEGKYPVGT
+360 NPWDMVEGKYAIGT

-382 LTDFGAFI
+382 LTDFGAFV
-390 GLDEGIDGLIHISD
+390 GLEEGIDGLIHISD
-404 MSWTKHIKHPSEIF
+404 MSWTKHIKHPSELF

-441 FKQLSR
+441 YKQLGG
-447 DPWDDEIPNRYR
+447 DPWDDEIPRRYA
-459 VGDPAVGKVSKVADF
+459 VGDVAVGKVSKIADF
-474 GIFVELDG
+474 GIFVELEG
-482 GVEGLIHVSES
+482 GVEGLIHISEA
-493 GLDQSAKL
+493 GLDPQAKL

-531 HQLDSD
+531 HQMDSD
-537 RRHVDEYHATQG
+537 RRQVDEYHSAQG
-549 TPDQSLGRA
+549 MLDQSLGRA
-558 AKQSRKRGADDEKLM
+558 AKQSRKRGQAEDDK
-573 VNSRR
+573 
-578 RSVLLRRHLCVES
+578 
-591 YGAGDDRKTV
+591 
-601 KAIVASPDTSRDG
+601 
-614 HRYRSAA
+614 
-621 SRQFIV
+621 
-627 S
+627 

>member
-1 MSTVSKT
+1 MSTVS
-8 NEPQLDREAL
+8 PSSDQQLDRAAL

-34 TEGRVVALTKD
+34 TEGRVVAVNKD

-57 MIPSDQFSHDDLQH
+57 MIPNDQFSTDELQNIKVGDL
-71 LKIGDRIQV
+71 LKV

-91 LILSKEKADKMK
+91 LVLSKEKADKMK
-103 IWEELEKLYK
+103 IWEELEKLFNDG
-113 EEKSIDGK
+113 KSIDGK
-121 VVSRIKGGMMVD
+121 IVARIKGGMMVD

-149 VRDLDGLVGRTFPMK
+149 VRDLDGLVGRTFPLK

-184 ETRDKKRQTTL
+184 ETRDSKRKTTL
-195 ATLKEGQL
+195 STLKEGQL
-203 IQGMVKN
+203 IQGVVKN

-240 SEMFNV
+240 SEMFNI
-246 GDRVE
+246 GDKVE

-271 SADPWTNVA
+271 SADPWTGVA
-280 GKYPI
+280 SKYAI
-285 GTRVKGRV
+285 GTRVRGRV

-300 AFVEL
+300 AFIEL

-310 GLVHVSE
+310 GLVHVSV

-325 HPSRVVAIGDQVEAA
+325 HPSRVVSIGDQVEAA

-360 NPWDMVEGKYPVGT
+360 NPWDMVEGKYAIGT

-382 LTDFGAFI
+382 LTDFGAFV
-390 GLDEGIDGLIHISD
+390 GLEEGIDGLIHISD
-404 MSWTKHIKHPSEIF
+404 MSWTKHIKHPSELF

-441 FKQLSR
+441 FKQLKN
-447 DPWDDEIPNRYR
+447 DPWDDEIPNRYA
-459 VGDPAVGKVSKVADF
+459 VGDVAVGKVSKVADF

-482 GVEGLIHVSES
+482 GVEGLIHISEA
-493 GLDQSAKL
+493 GLDPQAKL

-531 HQLDSD
+531 HQMDSD
-537 RRHVDEYHATQG
+537 RQKVDEYHATQDAL
-549 TPDQSLGRA
+549 DQSLGRS
-558 AKQSRKRGADDEKLM
+558 AKQNRKRGQAEDDK
-573 VNSRR
+573 
-578 RSVLLRRHLCVES
+578 
-591 YGAGDDRKTV
+591 
-601 KAIVASPDTSRDG
+601 
-614 HRYRSAA
+614 
-621 SRQFIV
+621 
-627 S
+627 

>member
-1 MSTVSKT
+1 MSTAS
-8 NEPQLDREAL
+8 PSSDQQLDRAAL

-34 TEGRVVALTKD
+34 TEGRVVAVTKD

-57 MIPSDQFSHDDLQH
+57 MIPNDQFSAEELQNIKVDD
-71 LKIGDRIQV
+71 RFQV

-91 LILSKEKADKMK
+91 LVLSKEKADKMK
-103 IWEELEKLYK
+103 IWEELEKLFNDG
-113 EEKSIDGK
+113 KSIDGK
-121 VVSRIKGGMMVD
+121 IVARIKGGMMVD

-149 VRDLDGLVGRTFPMK
+149 VRDLDGLVGRTFPLK

-184 ETRDKKRQTTL
+184 ETRDSKRKTTL
-195 ATLKEGQL
+195 STLKEGQL
-203 IQGMVKN
+203 IQGVVKN

-240 SEMFNV
+240 SEMFNI
-246 GDRVE
+246 GDKVE

-271 SADPWTNVA
+271 SADPWTGVA
-280 GKYPI
+280 TKYAV
-285 GTRVKGRV
+285 GTRVRGRV

-300 AFVEL
+300 AFIEL

-310 GLVHVSE
+310 GLVHVSV

-325 HPSRVVAIGDQVEAA
+325 HPSRVVSIGDQVEAA

-345 PASRKISLGMKQTAP
+345 TASRKISLGMKQTAP
-360 NPWDMVEGKYPVGT
+360 NPWDMVEGKYAIGT

-382 LTDFGAFI
+382 LTDFGAFV
-390 GLDEGIDGLIHISD
+390 GLEEGIDGLIHISD
-404 MSWTKHIKHPSEIF
+404 MSWTKHIKHPSELF

-441 FKQLSR
+441 YKQLKS
-447 DPWDDEIPNRYR
+447 DPWDDEIPSRFT
-459 VGDPAVGKVSKVADF
+459 VGDVAVGKVSKVADF
-474 GIFVELDG
+474 GIFVELEG
-482 GVEGLIHVSES
+482 GVEGLIHISEA
-493 GLDQSAKL
+493 GLDQQAKL
-501 EEKFKLQD
+501 EEKFKLMD

-531 HQLDSD
+531 HELDTD
-537 RRHVDEYHATQG
+537 RRKVDEFHATQG
-549 TPDQSLGRA
+549 ALDQSLGRA
-558 AKQSRKRGADDEKLM
+558 AKQNRKPRQGEDDNE
-573 VNSRR
+573 VR
-578 RSVLLRRHLCVES
+578 
-591 YGAGDDRKTV
+591 
-601 KAIVASPDTSRDG
+601 
-614 HRYRSAA
+614 
-621 SRQFIV
+621 
-627 S
+627 

>member
-1 MSTVSKT
+1 MSTVSKSSDQ
-8 NEPQLDREAL
+8 QLDRDAL

-23 ETFKNLEEGTI
+23 ETFRNLEEGTI

-57 MIPSDQFSHDDLQH
+57 MIPGDQFSADELQH
-71 LKIGDRIQV
+71 IQIGDRLQV

-184 ETRDKKRQTTL
+184 ETRDRKRQTTL

-203 IQGMVKN
+203 IQGTVKN

-251 VSVLKYDRETGRI
+251 VTVLKYDRETGRI

-285 GTRVKGRV
+285 GTRVRGKV

-340 VLNVD
+340 VLNID

-360 NPWDMVEGKYPVGT
+360 NPWDMVEGKYPIGT

-382 LTDFGAFI
+382 LTDFGAFV

-404 MSWTKHIKHPSEIF
+404 MSWTKHIKHPSELF

-441 FKQLSR
+441 YKQLSR
-447 DPWDDEIPNRYR
+447 DPWDDDIPSRYR
-459 VGDPAVGKVSKVADF
+459 VGDSTGGKVSKVADF

-482 GVEGLIHVSES
+482 GVEGLIHISEA
-493 GLDQSAKL
+493 GLDQNAKL

-509 EVTAK
+509 DVTAK

-531 HQLDSD
+531 HQLDSE
-537 RRHVDEYHATQG
+537 RRHMDEYHAAQG
-549 TPDQSLGRA
+549 APDQSLGRA
-558 AKQSRKRGADDEKLM
+558 AKQSRKRSSSDDDK
-573 VNSRR
+573 
-578 RSVLLRRHLCVES
+578 
-591 YGAGDDRKTV
+591 
-601 KAIVASPDTSRDG
+601 
-614 HRYRSAA
+614 
-621 SRQFIV
+621 
-627 S
+627 

>member
-1 MSTVSKT
+1 MSTVS
-8 NEPQLDREAL
+8 PSSDQQLDRAAL

-34 TEGRVVALTKD
+34 TEGRVVAMTKD

-57 MIPSDQFSHDDLQH
+57 MIPNDQFTTEELQNV
-71 LKIGDRIQV
+71 KVGDRLQV

-91 LILSKEKADKMK
+91 LVLSKEKADKMK
-103 IWEELEKLYK
+103 IWEELEKLFNDG
-113 EEKSIDGK
+113 KSIDGK
-121 VVSRIKGGMMVD
+121 IVARIKGGMMVD

-149 VRDLDGLVGRTFPMK
+149 VRDLDGLVGRTFPLK

-184 ETRDKKRQTTL
+184 ETRDSKRKTTL
-195 ATLKEGQL
+195 STLKEGQL
-203 IQGMVKN
+203 IQGVVKN

-240 SEMFNV
+240 SEMFNI
-246 GDRVE
+246 GDKVE

-271 SADPWTNVA
+271 SADPWTGVA
-280 GKYPI
+280 SKYAI
-285 GTRVKGRV
+285 GTRVRGRV

-300 AFVEL
+300 AFIEL

-310 GLVHVSE
+310 GLVHVSV

-325 HPSRVVAIGDQVEAA
+325 HPSRVVSIGDQVEAA

-360 NPWDMVEGKYPVGT
+360 NPWDMVEGKYAIGT

-382 LTDFGAFI
+382 LTDFGAFV
-390 GLDEGIDGLIHISD
+390 GLEEGIDGLIHISD
-404 MSWTKHIKHPSEIF
+404 MSWTKHIKHPSELF

-441 FKQLSR
+441 YKQLKN
-447 DPWDDEIPNRYR
+447 DPWDDEIPSRYA
-459 VGDPAVGKVSKVADF
+459 VGDVAVGKVSKVADF

-482 GVEGLIHVSES
+482 GVEGLIHISET
-493 GLDQSAKL
+493 GLDPQAKL

-531 HQLDSD
+531 HQMDSD
-537 RRHVDEYHATQG
+537 RRTVDEYHATQG
-549 TPDQSLGRA
+549 ALDQSLGRA
-558 AKQSRKRGADDEKLM
+558 AKQNRKRGQDEDDK
-573 VNSRR
+573 
-578 RSVLLRRHLCVES
+578 
-591 YGAGDDRKTV
+591 
-601 KAIVASPDTSRDG
+601 
-614 HRYRSAA
+614 
-621 SRQFIV
+621 
-627 S
+627 

>member
-1 MSTVSKT
+1 MSTVS
-8 NEPQLDREAL
+8 PSSDQQLDRAAL

-34 TEGRVVALTKD
+34 TEGRIVAVTKD

-57 MIPSDQFSHDDLQH
+57 MIPNDQFSTEELQNI
-71 LKIGDRIQV
+71 KVGDRLQV

-91 LILSKEKADKMK
+91 LVLSKEKADKMK
-103 IWEELEKLYK
+103 IWEELEQLFNDG
-113 EEKSIDGK
+113 KSIDGK
-121 VVSRIKGGMMVD
+121 IVARIKGGMMVD

-149 VRDLDGLVGRTFPMK
+149 VRDLDGLVGRTFPLK

-184 ETRDKKRQTTL
+184 ETRDSKRKTTL
-195 ATLKEGQL
+195 STLKEGQL
-203 IQGMVKN
+203 IQGVVKN

-240 SEMFNV
+240 SEMFNI
-246 GDRVE
+246 GDKVE

-271 SADPWTNVA
+271 SADPWSGVA
-280 GKYPI
+280 TKYAI
-285 GTRVKGRV
+285 GTRVRGRV

-300 AFVEL
+300 AFIEL

-310 GLVHVSE
+310 GLVHVSV

-325 HPSRVVAIGDQVEAA
+325 HPSRVVSIGDQVEAA

-360 NPWDMVEGKYPVGT
+360 NPWDMVEGKYAIGT

-382 LTDFGAFI
+382 LTDFGAFV
-390 GLDEGIDGLIHISD
+390 GLEEGIDGLIHISD
-404 MSWTKHIKHPSEIF
+404 MSWTKHIKHPSELF
-418 KKGQKVEAVVLRID
+418 KKGQKVEVVVLRID

-441 FKQLSR
+441 YKQLKS
-447 DPWDDEIPNRYR
+447 DPWDDEIPNRYA
-459 VGDPAVGKVSKVADF
+459 VGDVAVGKVSKFADF

-482 GVEGLIHVSES
+482 GVEGLIHISEA
-493 GLDQSAKL
+493 GLDPQAKL
-501 EEKFKLQD
+501 EEKFKLMD

-531 HQLDSD
+531 HQIDSD
-537 RRHVDEYHATQG
+537 RRTVDEYHATQG
-549 TPDQSLGRA
+549 ALDQSLGRA
-558 AKQSRKRGADDEKLM
+558 AKQNRKREQAEDDK
-573 VNSRR
+573 
-578 RSVLLRRHLCVES
+578 
-591 YGAGDDRKTV
+591 
-601 KAIVASPDTSRDG
+601 
-614 HRYRSAA
+614 
-621 SRQFIV
+621 
-627 S
+627 